1 MDLNLTRNDQEKIV
15 AIMAG
20 MTFGIPI
27 MAILFSIVGLID
39 LPITSSFLRFSAGM
53 GFVYSLL
60 MIVVYVGVKDKLP

>member
-1 MDLNLTRNDQEKIV
+1 
-15 AIMAG
+15 MAG

-39 LPITSSFLRFSAGM
+39 LPITSSFIGFSAGM